1 MEKKNKKSKDDRDL
15 IPVSDLDEE
24 MELPMVVKTK
34 SQMKIVKALEQNLGY
49 R

>member
-24 MELPMVVKTK
+24 MELPMIVMTK
-34 SQMKIVKALEQNLGY
+34 SQIKIVKAPEQNLGY